1 MKREK
6 STDQDIPPE
15 DIDVAVIMT
24 TYGDGE
30 LLKRAVSKALGRQ
43 VEIKGGALF
52 DMMFAA
58 DGAALAAW
66 NRLESW
72 QETQRYK
79 QHQYG
84 KLEEELK
91 HDEL

>member
-1 MKREK
+1 MKREN
-6 STDQDIPPE
+6 STDQHIPPE

-24 TYGDGE
+24 THGDGK

-43 VEIKGGALF
+43 VEIKGGALH
-52 DMMFAA
+52 DMMLAA

-66 NRLESW
+66 NRLDLW

-79 QHQYG
+79 HYRFDNDEG
-84 KLEEELK
+84 NLEHNEL
-91 HDEL
+91 

>member
-1 MKREK
+1 MRREK
-6 STDQDIPPE
+6 STDQHIPPE

-30 LLKRAVSKALGRQ
+30 LLERAVSKALGRQ
-43 VEIKGGALF
+43 VEIKGGALH
-52 DMMFAA
+52 DMMHAA

-66 NRLESW
+66 NHLESW

-79 QHQYG
+79 QHKYRKDEG
-84 KLEEELK
+84 KLEHNEL
-91 HDEL
+91 

>member
-1 MKREK
+1 MIREK
-6 STDQDIPPE
+6 STDQHIPPE

-43 VEIKGGALF
+43 IEIKGGALF
-52 DMMFAA
+52 DMFAA

-84 KLEEELK
+84 KHKEELE
-91 HDEL
+91 HNEL